1 MAQQT
6 TAQEAPLL
14 QSLSG
19 EQAYEAAIDT
29 IIQHAERELQ
39 IFDADLS
46 RGGYTSLKRYE
57 ALRGFLASNRNNRLT
72 IVLHEV
78 DFLSTRCPRLMELLK
93 TYSHAISICQTAE
106 HARAAHD
113 PFMIAD
119 LQHYLHRFHVDD
131 ARLLLALHD
140 PVGVSSLHER
150 FDQLLE
156 ASSPAVFATTLG
168 L

>member
-6 TAQEAPLL
+6 TTQEAPQL

-29 IIQHAERELQ
+29 IIQHAERELL

-46 RGGYTSLKRYE
+46 RGGYTSPKRYE
-57 ALRGFLASNRNNRLT
+57 ALRGFLAKNRNNRLT

-78 DFLSTRCPRLMELLK
+78 DFFSTHCPRLMGLLK

-106 HARAAHD
+106 HALITND

-119 LQHYLHRFHVDD
+119 QQHYLHRFHVDD

-140 PVGVSSLHER
+140 PVGVRSLQER

-156 ASSPAVFATTLG
+156 ASSPAVFVTTLG